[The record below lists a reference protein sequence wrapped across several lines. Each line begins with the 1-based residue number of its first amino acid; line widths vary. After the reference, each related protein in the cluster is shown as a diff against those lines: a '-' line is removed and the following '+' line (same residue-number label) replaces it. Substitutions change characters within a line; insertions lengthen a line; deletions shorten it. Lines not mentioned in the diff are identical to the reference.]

1 MSDSWYARALQR
13 ASGQQ
18 PSAPQARYSQPT
30 APTQWSGH
38 IQVSQTPQQPQAPQ
52 IPDEMLPP
60 EMRWANKLVGA
71 ARNALSNGPAHRQ
84 DTQPC
89 PQCGSPQYFSRAKS
103 NKRMP
108 PPAPHCYNC
117 GYNDGM
123 FDQGLESSWVGA
135 QP

>member
-18 PSAPQARYSQPT
+18 PAPQPRYAPAQ
-30 APTQWSGH
+30 APTQWHDHRPLS
-38 IQVSQTPQQPQAPQ
+38 TPQQQPAV
-52 IPDEMLPP
+52 PDEMLPP
-60 EMRWANKLVGA
+60 EMRWAQKLTNA
-71 ARNALSNGPAHRQ
+71 ARNAITNGQAHKTDRE
-84 DTQPC
+84 PC
-89 PQCGSPQYFSRAKS
+89 PQCGSPQYFSRATT